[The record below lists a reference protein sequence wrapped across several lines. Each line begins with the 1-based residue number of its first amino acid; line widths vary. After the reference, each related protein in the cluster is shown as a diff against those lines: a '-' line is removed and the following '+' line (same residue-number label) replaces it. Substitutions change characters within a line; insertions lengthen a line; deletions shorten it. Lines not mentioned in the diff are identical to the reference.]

1 MDRARVILIASGV
14 LLLLSLGAIGLSDEL
29 HRRIPLFL
37 TLYGI
42 AFAAYALAV
51 WAVLRGGATGT
62 VAIVVIAI
70 ASRVMLI
77 PVAPELSTDIHR
89 YLWEGRVVLQG
100 GNPFALAP
108 ADSSLLALRD
118 EGFEHINH
126 RHMATIY
133 PPLAQ
138 GAFALAAWVQPRLW
152 TLKAL
157 FVLFDLATLLLLLR
171 LLRARGRPSAHA
183 IVYAWSPLV
192 IVETAHSGHLDAM
205 GVCLLVLGV
214 YGLSVQRPRV
224 AGVAFAGALLVK
236 YLAAVFVPFLFARRR
251 WFALSALAALVVVG
265 YLPFAGAGGHLLDSL
280 RAYGGRWWFNGPP
293 YMALAGILG
302 DPAMSRRL
310 LLAAGIVFALVA
322 SIRERD
328 PARYGF
334 LVVGCAL
341 LLSPTVYPW
350 YLVWIIPFL
359 CLFPNRAWIL
369 FSGLVALSYQVWTVY
384 DRSGAWI
391 VPTRFLALEYLPF
404 YGLLAWDAARGNVA
418 TKGVRA

>member
-1 MDRARVILIASGV
+1 
-14 LLLLSLGAIGLSDEL
+14 
-29 HRRIPLFL
+29 
-37 TLYGI
+37 
-42 AFAAYALAV
+42 
-51 WAVLRGGATGT
+51 
-62 VAIVVIAI
+62 
-70 ASRVMLI
+70 MLI
-77 PVAPELSTDIHR
+77 PAAPELSTDIHR

-171 LLRARGRPSAHA
+171 LLRARGRPPAHA
-183 IVYAWSPLV
+183 IIYAWSPLV
-192 IVETAHSGHLDAM
+192 MVETAHSGHLDAM

-293 YMALAGILG
+293 YMVLAGILG